1 MSRVGE
7 NTTPAV
13 NARRRVRPELFA
25 PLTSLGVVAVL
36 LIVGGVLAPGFLSLG
51 HVLLLLALSAFLGV
65 VGIGETIVILTG
77 GIDLSIAWVIT
88 TAGVIFTGVTL
99 GQTSH
104 LLAGLAG
111 ALGIGLVAGLLNG
124 IGVAKLGISPIVM
137 TLGMNNIMQGV
148 ALLYTQGTPT
158 GGTPPPIKTLV
169 TGYLGPVPL
178 IVLFW
183 ALLGAIA
190 IIGLRLTRGGRALY
204 GLGENPVVSRLSGIR
219 NDRVIILAYT
229 LCGLSAAITGI
240 LYAGFSGAS
249 FLGMGD
255 QFVLPAIAAVVL
267 GGTSILGGR
276 GSYLGTII
284 GAFFLTVL
292 TTVLSIVNL
301 SAGVRNIIYGLV
313 IIGAVLLH
321 RAYSRRDQ

>member
-1 MSRVGE
+1 MSQAGDTSVAVTRV
-7 NTTPAV
+7 
-13 NARRRVRPELFA
+13 RRWVRPELFA
-25 PLTSLGVVAVL
+25 PLTSLAVVALL
-36 LIVGGVLAPGFLSLG
+36 LIVGGLLAPGFLTLS

-88 TAGVIFTGVTL
+88 TAGVIFTGTTL

-104 LLAGLAG
+104 LAAGLAA
-111 ALGIGLVAGLLNG
+111 ALGIGLAAGLVNG
-124 IGVAKLGISPIVM
+124 LGVAKLKISPIVM
-137 TLGMNNIMQGV
+137 TLAMNNIMQGV

-158 GGTPPPIKTLV
+158 GGTPPAIKTLV
-169 TGYLGPVPL
+169 TGSLGPMPL

-183 ALLGAIA
+183 LLLGVIA
-190 IIGLRLTRGGRALY
+190 VIGLRFTRGGRALY
-204 GLGENPVVSRLSGIR
+204 GMGENPVVSRLSGIR
-219 NDRVIILAYT
+219 NDRVIILAYA
-229 LCGLSAAITGI
+229 LCGFSAAITGI

-321 RAYSRRDQ
+321 RAYSGREP